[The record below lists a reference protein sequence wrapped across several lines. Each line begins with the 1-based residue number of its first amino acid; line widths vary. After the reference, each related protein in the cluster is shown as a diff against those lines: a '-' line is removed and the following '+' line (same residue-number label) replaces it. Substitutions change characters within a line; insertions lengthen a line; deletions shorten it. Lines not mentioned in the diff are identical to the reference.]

1 MYVFLQNRNL
11 IWNQFKSCVGNEKLT
26 FVYQRILFECNK
38 MSGIFS
44 NSKNVCFSYKLNA
57 NSKSKSGPYFCQK
70 IVIKV
75 SWPKIGLR
83 QKLRGNV
90 LRLSADKSRTEQNIL
105 FFYSWKKQKKTH
117 HLKKF
122 VKNMKVQTPQ
132 IAWHNRDRV
141 SSVSIQPFA
150 YPTPCKEGG
159 TRIATGGDDTH
170 VVVSDTYLIKFLC
183 SEILPKF

>member
-11 IWNQFKSCVGNEKLT
+11 IRNQFKSCVGNEKLT
-26 FVYQRILFECNK
+26 FLYQRILFECNK

-105 FFYSWKKQKKTH
+105 IFNSWKNRRRQIIRRSLWKTWKFR
-117 HLKKF
+117 HLRLHGIIVIGSRQF
-122 VKNMKVQTPQ
+122 LF
-132 IAWHNRDRV
+132 
-141 SSVSIQPFA
+141 SLLLIQPHVRRGELVLLLGA
-150 YPTPCKEGG
+150 MTPM
-159 TRIATGGDDTH
+159 
-170 VVVSDTYLIKFLC
+170 LL
-183 SEILPKF
+183 

>member
-1 MYVFLQNRNL
+1 M
-11 IWNQFKSCVGNEKLT
+11 
-26 FVYQRILFECNK
+26 
-38 MSGIFS
+38 
-44 NSKNVCFSYKLNA
+44 
-57 NSKSKSGPYFCQK
+57 
-70 IVIKV
+70 
-75 SWPKIGLR
+75 R

-105 FFYSWKKQKKTH
+105 TFIREKNRKRH
-117 HLKKF
+117 IIRKKF

-170 VVVSDTYLIKFLC
+170 VVVSDT
-183 SEILPKF
+183 